1 MSTPVS
7 TMQTVTPDPSKPRCS
22 ESRSPTCSKA
32 HSGGDDDGF
41 DEEGS
46 ISPHR
51 QITISAMTLIA
62 NRGDRRWGV

>member
-7 TMQTVTPDPSKPRCS
+7 TMQTVTPEPSKPRCS

-32 HSGGDDDGF
+32 HS
-41 DEEGS
+41 EGMMTGS
-46 ISPHR
+46 TRKAPPPHR